1 MPNAIQIASLFLD
14 IFCEKVMSQIFGTF
28 FDRFQITIM
37 YSLTFSDS
45 TSSNPR
51 RKSER
56 IKRIVE
62 VNYQEQTEKM
72 ISGKTAFC
80 LHFLQFQIFAGHPWL
95 VKLSTSNPY
104 SPKEIF
110 WQRLKST

>member
-1 MPNAIQIASLFLD
+1 
-14 IFCEKVMSQIFGTF
+14 MSDDSQKNNPSHGPVAQVTMAPL
-28 FDRFQITIM
+28 TIM

-72 ISGKTAFC
+72 ISGKSAFC
-80 LHFLQFQIFAGHPWL
+80 LHFQIFS
-95 VKLSTSNPY
+95 K
-104 SPKEIF
+104 I
-110 WQRLKST
+110 

>member
-72 ISGKTAFC
+72 ISGKSAFC
-80 LHFLQFQIFAGHPWL
+80 YHSQIFSKIRRKKSISIL
-95 VKLSTSNPY
+95 LL
-104 SPKEIF
+104 IF
-110 WQRLKST
+110 LRENCE

>member
-1 MPNAIQIASLFLD
+1 MK
-14 IFCEKVMSQIFGTF
+14 KVISRIFGTF
-28 FDRFQITIM
+28 FDRFQRTIM

-80 LHFLQFQIFAGHPWL
+80 LHFLQFQIFAGM
-95 VKLSTSNPY
+95 KNTISII
-104 SPKEIF
+104 IF
-110 WQRLKST
+110 KIFKRTVNNL

>member
-1 MPNAIQIASLFLD
+1 MK
-14 IFCEKVMSQIFGTF
+14 KVISQIFGTF
-28 FDRFQITIM
+28 FDRFQRTIM

-72 ISGKTAFC
+72 ISGKSAFC
-80 LHFLQFQIFAGHPWL
+80 LHFQKLEEKKSISILLLIFL
-95 VKLSTSNPY
+95 RENC
-104 SPKEIF
+104 E
-110 WQRLKST
+110 